1 MIHLSYLIFLLQ
13 LISIYSIDY
22 FSTWFNEQHQEIID
36 DPLALS
42 VTGSI
47 PQYING
53 KLARVG
59 PTIYSTKNMNY
70 TNYLDSFGRV
80 SMWTISGKDQTTLFQ
95 SAIIRSLLYNSSLSE
110 NSISRHISQ
119 EKTEPATS
127 PGIFDL
133 NNMDNT
139 DVDVYHFAGSNSFI
153 SFTDFHLANEI
164 DLRTLRTIGTVQH
177 NDTAPSGSFFSSSH
191 PGEYIHPVSGQTY
204 LINWLGVKTA
214 KGSRINIYA
223 MGSDLVRNVIGSVEI
238 GFLPYSIHSVLVV
251 GDYVVVFVGPVELDF
266 MKTGINLCISCSTK
280 DHLLS
285 DPSDIYVFSL
295 LSIGLDSAD
304 PETQPVSHVQL
315 LPPDSLFVFHYV
327 GGRLKTKDSHQ
338 HQSQSGD
345 TILIDVCS
353 YSAMDGVLGDYVLG
367 NLADALDPQTRDKMP
382 SHCNHLT
389 RIELSVPASP
399 LPRPQ
404 KPLSIK
410 HLPITDITGREYRP
424 ELMSINPLYKEK
436 PYCIVYALSHGVQG
450 SNRYEDIGLLK
461 IDLCVAE
468 GIVDGTYPIN
478 TPTVLNIFHIDD
490 VYLGEPI
497 FVPNPDGS
505 DEDSGSLLVMARDG
519 AADKTRLMVID
530 ANSFAVLAS
539 IDSPF
544 SLMFEFHGQFWP
556 NESL

>member
-22 FSTWFNEQHQEIID
+22 FSTWFNEQHEEIID

>member
-110 NSISRHISQ
+110 NSISRHITQ

-177 NDTAPSGSFFSSSH
+177 NDTPPSGSFFSSSH

>member
-1 MIHLSYLIFLLQ
+1 MIHLSHLIFLLQ